1 MKRLHT
7 LYRLC
12 FAALL
17 LIGCL
22 ALSSCI
28 DVEEHNDTPQ
38 GNLEALWKILDEH
51 YCFFDYKQHEYGL
64 YWNAVY
70 EKYKVRVDAHMN
82 NEQLFEVL
90 ADMLSELRDG
100 HVNLSASH
108 DFARYWKWHED
119 FPVNFDVDLQ
129 RNYLGTDYKIAGGM
143 KYKILDDNIGYIYY
157 ESFDSGIGEG
167 NLDDIL
173 VSMAF
178 CDGIIL
184 DIRNNSGG
192 LLTHAEKLASRF
204 TNEKR
209 RVGYMQHKTGNGHH
223 DFSAMEEQYIEPSA
237 NVRWQKPVA
246 LLVNRHVYSAANEF
260 AKYMHVFPLVKLV
273 GDRTGGGAGL
283 PFSSSLP
290 NGWLVRFSAC
300 PMYDPER
307 QSTEFGI
314 APDYPVALND
324 ADAAQGK
331 DSIIEFARKLLRQ

>member
-17 LIGCL
+17 LIGCQ

-64 YWNAVY
+64 DWNAVY
-70 EKYKVRVDAHMN
+70 DKYKVRVDAHMN

-167 NLDDIL
+167 NLDDCL
-173 VSMAF
+173 TYLAL
-178 CDGIIL
+178 CRGLII
-184 DIRNNSGG
+184 DIRNNGG
-192 LLTHAEKLASRF
+192 GELTTAEKLAGRF
-204 TNEKR
+204 VQEKTL
-209 RVGYMQHKTGNGHH
+209 VSYMQHKTGKGHN
-223 DFSAMEEQYIEPSA
+223 DFSSLEARYLEPSS
-237 NVRWQKPVA
+237 NIRWHKPVCV
-246 LLVNRHVYSAANEF
+246 LTNRSVFSAANDF
-260 AKYMHVFPLVKLV
+260 AVMMHTLPNVKLV
-273 GDRTGGGAGL
+273 GDHTGGGSGM
-283 PFSSSLP
+283 PMTNSLP
-290 NGWLVRFSAC
+290 NGWSVRYSAC
-300 PMYDPER
+300 PMYDAKK
-307 QSTEFGI
+307 QQTEFGI
-314 APDYPVALND
+314 DPDIKVALTD
-324 ADAAQGK
+324 EATAQGI
-331 DSIIEFARKLLRQ
+331 DLIIEAARKVLSE